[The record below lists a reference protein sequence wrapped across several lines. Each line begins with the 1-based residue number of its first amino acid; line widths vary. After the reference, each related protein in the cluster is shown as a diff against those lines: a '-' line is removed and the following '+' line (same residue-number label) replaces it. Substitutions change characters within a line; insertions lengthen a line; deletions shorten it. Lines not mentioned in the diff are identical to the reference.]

1 MSATSAARAVAADTA
16 PIPPRDAVLAWLA
29 GWFGGS
35 LLSALV
41 FQASG
46 HRNLADTPPAWIL
59 AAQLAL
65 WTPLIAATWYIGSR
79 HGSGDLRRDFA
90 LRWRTIDLLGIPL
103 GVVAQLGLLPLLYW
117 PLDHFW
123 PDVFGRDRLER
134 PARDLWSGAQGF
146 GVVLV
151 VLVAAVGA
159 PLVEELVYRGLLQGN
174 LVRCLGRVT
183 GVLLASAWFAAIH
196 FQSAQLPGLL
206 AAGLLFGLCALFT
219 RRLGMAVLCH
229 VAFNATGL
237 ALVAG

>member
-1 MSATSAARAVAADTA
+1 MSATSAACAVADDTA
-16 PIPPRDAVLAWLA
+16 PIPPRDTVLAWLA

-35 LLSALV
+35 LLSAFV

-46 HRNLADTPPAWIL
+46 HRKLADTPPAWIL

-65 WTPLIAATWYIGSR
+65 WVPLVAATWYVGSR
-79 HGSGDLRRDFA
+79 HGRGDLRRDYA
-90 LRWRTIDLLGIPL
+90 LRWRPIDLLGIPL

-117 PLDHFW
+117 PLDRWW
-123 PDVFGRDRLER
+123 PDVFGREQLER

-159 PLVEELVYRGLLQGN
+159 PVVEELVYRGLLQTN
-174 LVRCLGRVT
+174 LVRCVGRVA
-183 GVLLASAWFAAIH
+183 GLLLASAWFAAIH
-196 FQSAQLPGLL
+196 FQSAQMPGLF
-206 AAGLLFGLCALFT
+206 AVGLLFGSCALYT
-219 RRLGMAVLCH
+219 RRLGMPVLCH
-229 VAFNATGL
+229 LAFNATGL